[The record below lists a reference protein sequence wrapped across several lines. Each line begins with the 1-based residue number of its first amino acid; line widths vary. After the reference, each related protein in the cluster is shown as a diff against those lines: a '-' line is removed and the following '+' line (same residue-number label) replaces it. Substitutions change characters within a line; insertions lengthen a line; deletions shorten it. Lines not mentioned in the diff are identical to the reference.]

1 MTARPF
7 RNELRV
13 AGQGLMSRIPR
24 FRFLVMASCVV
35 LSSCG
40 SEPRINGDAIAKDLI
55 RNSQGGS
62 QSVDLRTFGDKICF
76 SPEGASARFI
86 AERQFSGFRVEFEE
100 SDKSQGFWFFIV
112 GNEKSRAVKIFA
124 IDQRTL
130 KWPISADEPLYKNVV
145 CPTSLRVKHGA
156 GTPQIS
162 M

>member
-1 MTARPF
+1 VRQYDRAT
-7 RNELRV
+7 ELRV
-13 AGQGLMSRIPR
+13 AGQGRMPR
-24 FRFLVMASCVV
+24 SPQFRVLVMASSLI

-40 SEPRINGDAIAKDLI
+40 SEPRINGDAIAKDLM

-62 QSVDLRTFGDKICF
+62 QSVGLRTFGDKVCL

-86 AERQFSGFRVEFEE
+86 AESQFNGFRVEFEE
-100 SDKSQGFWFFIV
+100 SDKSQGLWFFIV
-112 GNEKSRAVKIFA
+112 GNEKSKTVKIFA

-130 KWPISADEPLYKNVV
+130 KWPISADEPLYKNVA

-156 GTPQIS
+156 GTPEIS